1 MEVNYQGK
9 TYNLSRNKYKKFRRR
24 CESRKFT
31 PEQNHIWLSK
41 MEETFKGNNLED
53 NPGIKKISF
62 TNILSLILLSV
73 ILLSVLIVLITLI
86 FNPFTLICLIGLL
99 AMTYKMLVK

>member
-41 MEETFKGNNLED
+41 MEEIFKGNNLEG
-53 NPGIKKISF
+53 NPGMKKSHSQIFYLSF
-62 TNILSLILLSV
+62 YYLL
-73 ILLSVLIVLITLI
+73 LLL
-86 FNPFTLICLIGLL
+86 
-99 AMTYKMLVK
+99 

>member
-41 MEETFKGNNLED
+41 MEEIFKGNNLEG
-53 NPGIKKISF
+53 NPGI
-62 TNILSLILLSV
+62 
-73 ILLSVLIVLITLI
+73 
-86 FNPFTLICLIGLL
+86 
-99 AMTYKMLVK
+99 

>member
-41 MEETFKGNNLED
+41 MEEIFKGNNLEG
-53 NPGIKKISF
+53 NPGMKKISF
-62 TNILSLILLSV
+62 TNILSFILLSAFIV
-73 ILLSVLIVLITLI
+73 IIALI
-86 FNPFTLICLIGLL
+86 FNPFAMICIIGLL

>member
-41 MEETFKGNNLED
+41 MEEIFKGNNLEG
-53 NPGIKKISF
+53 NPGMKK
-62 TNILSLILLSV
+62 NLIHKYS
-73 ILLSVLIVLITLI
+73 I
-86 FNPFTLICLIGLL
+86 FHFIICFYSYNSIDI
-99 AMTYKMLVK
+99 